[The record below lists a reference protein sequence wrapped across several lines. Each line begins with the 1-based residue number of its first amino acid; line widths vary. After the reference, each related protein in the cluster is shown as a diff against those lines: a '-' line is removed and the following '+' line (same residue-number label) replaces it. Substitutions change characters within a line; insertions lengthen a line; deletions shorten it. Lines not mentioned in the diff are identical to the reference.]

1 MNLDERATVD
11 RIMSQANRKIWV
23 TFQREGIHRYP
34 AAATD
39 PLLATGD
46 WCDVSFLAHPHRHIF
61 HFYVNLEVSHND
73 RDVEFILFKRELE
86 ALFESGAMQADYK
99 SCEMMAEEVLGY
111 IETEYPGRMVQVEVF
126 EDDENGAIL
135 SNA

>member
-1 MNLDERATVD
+1 MPIT
-11 RIMSQANRKIWV
+11 NRHIRV
-23 TFQREGIHRYP
+23 SFQKEGIHRYP
-34 AAATD
+34 AAKD
-39 PLLATGD
+39 LKG
-46 WCDVSFLAHPHRHIF
+46 VEFLQHPHRHIF

-99 SCEMMAEEVLGY
+99 SCEMMAEEMLEY
-111 IETEYPGRMVQVEVF
+111 IEREYPGRIVQVEVF

-135 SNA
+135 NNA